1 MLPRNLVKTPCR
13 ALSAH
18 AARAAAATDAPPP
31 PPKKLA
37 KRKLALH
44 VAYVGTGFR
53 GLQWQSPAQST
64 GASGAEPMENVLE
77 RALVAA
83 GAILPSNAG
92 APAKINWTR
101 ASRTDRGVH
110 AAPVVVAMRAECDSD
125 SFETDPEGSAFA
137 AAVNAH
143 LPRDVRVLSA
153 QRVPGGWCARSMCE
167 TREYEF
173 HVPAWLVRPKEAQG
187 VSGGSADA
195 DALARMR
202 ATLALYQYP
211 PALPFHCFTK
221 RSEYRKK
228 GAVKAAVVSTP
239 GQGFHSAATSSLDD
253 ADRPFMMRPVWHG
266 DDPPPG
272 DAVGPAHYRMVLRA
286 EACDPAPLT
295 PGGPPAVTVRLRGN
309 SFMLH
314 QIRHMIGVA
323 LAVAR
328 GVLPVGAV
336 AAALTPP
343 ARVGLPLAPPH
354 ALVLTG
360 AAFGAYPAA
369 ALGGAPAVWFGDRLE
384 LRSVGAAALADFRA
398 SVLLPSLSAALD
410 HPDWAEWD
418 GNLDR
423 LAYEEEGMAA
433 FVEAGAAWRAAAV
446 ERTVARAEA
455 RREEGEVV
463 V

>member
-1 MLPRNLVKTPCR
+1 M
-13 ALSAH
+13 H
-18 AARAAAATDAPPP
+18 PPP
-31 PPKKLA
+31 PPQKKLA

-44 VAYVGTGFR
+44 VAYVGTGYR

-64 GASGAEPMENVLE
+64 GVSGAEPVENVLE

-143 LPRDVRVLSA
+143 LPRDVRVLAA

-173 HVPAWLVRPKEAQG
+173 HVPAWLVQPKETQRVCG
-187 VSGGSADA
+187 SSADA

-228 GAVKAAVVSTP
+228 GAPQAGASRQP
-239 GQGFHSAATSSLDD
+239 GHSFHSAASSSFSTGD
-253 ADRPFMMRPVWHG
+253 ADDPDKPLMMRPVWHG

-272 DAVGPAHYRMVLRA
+272 DAVAPAHYRMVLRA
-286 EACDPAPLT
+286 EASDPAPLI

-314 QIRHMIGVA
+314 QIRHMIGAA

-360 AAFGAYPAA
+360 ATFGAYPAA

-384 LRSVGAAALADFRA
+384 LRTAGAAALADFRA

-418 GNLDR
+418 AKLDR
-423 LAYEEEGMAA
+423 LAYEEEGMRA
-433 FVEAGAAWRAAAV
+433 FVEAGAEWRAAAV
-446 ERTVARAEA
+446 ERAVARAEA